1 MRKRMIAIICAG
13 MLAFGMSAC
22 RTTDRDAAA
31 DSSLSQAQAGQK
43 AVLSGLIENNALEQ
57 VQNAVN
63 VKQAAMKEKKEKDE
77 EAARLKEEE
86 ARKAEE
92 ARKQEEA
99 RQQEEIRKQEEAK
112 QQTNGSGQKNGS
124 ANGSSGQST
133 SSGKGSYANAEKVY
147 LNASWQYADHAA
159 ITSGAAVMY
168 KASENRKDIVVGVNA
183 GHGTSG
189 GGSVKTLC
197 HPDGSPKTT
206 GGTTASGSTKAVA
219 VSGGMTFSDGTGE
232 STVTL
237 RMAQILRDKLLD
249 AGYDVL
255 MIRDGSDVQLDNVA
269 RTVICNNVADC
280 HISLHWDGD
289 GLNYDK
295 GCFYISVPDGI
306 KGMEPVASHWKQH
319 NALGASLV
327 DGLRGQG
334 CKIKGNGSMAIDL
347 TQTSYSTIPSVDI
360 ELGNGTSD
368 HSDATLAKQA
378 DGLVQGV
385 RNYFGR

>member
-1 MRKRMIAIICAG
+1 MKKRIIAIICAG

-22 RTTDRDAAA
+22 RTTDRDVTA
-31 DSSLSQAQAGQK
+31 DGSLSQEQAEAKADMAQKQAEER
-43 AVLSGLIENNALEQ
+43 AALSELIKNNALAQ
-57 VQNAVN
+57 VQNAAN
-63 VKQAAMKEKKEKDE
+63 AQQAGLEAKKAKDE

-86 ARKAEE
+86 AKKAEE
-92 ARKQEEA
+92 A
-99 RQQEEIRKQEEAK
+99 RKQEEAK
-112 QQTNGSGQKNGS
+112 QQTNGSGNG
-124 ANGSSGQST
+124 GSGQGASL
-133 SSGKGSYANAEKVY
+133 GKGSYANAEKVY
-147 LNASWQYADHAA
+147 LNGSWQYADHAA

-168 KASENRKDIVVGVNA
+168 KASSNRKDIVVGVNA

-232 STVTL
+232 SAVTL
-237 RMAQILRDKLLD
+237 RMAQIFRNKLLD

-368 HSDATLAKQA
+368 HSDGTLAKQA

-385 RNYFGR
+385 RSYFGQ

>member
-1 MRKRMIAIICAG
+1 MEKRIIAIICAG

-22 RTTDRDAAA
+22 RTTDRDVTADGSISQEQEEAKADMAQKQAEERAA
-31 DSSLSQAQAGQK
+31 LSE
-43 AVLSGLIENNALEQ
+43 LIKNNALTQ
-57 VQNAVN
+57 VQNAAN
-63 VKQAAMKEKKEKDE
+63 AQQAGLEAKKAKDE

-86 ARKAEE
+86 AKKAEE
-92 ARKQEEA
+92 AK
-99 RQQEEIRKQEEAK
+99 KQEEAK
-112 QQTNGSGQKNGS
+112 QQTNGSGNG
-124 ANGSSGQST
+124 GSNQGASL
-133 SSGKGSYANAEKVY
+133 GKGSYANAEKVY
-147 LNASWQYADHAA
+147 LNGSWQYADHAA

-168 KASENRKDIVVGVNA
+168 KASSNRKDIVVGVNA

-189 GGSVKTLC
+189 GSSVKTLC

-206 GGTTASGSTKAVA
+206 GGTTASGATKAVA

-232 STVTL
+232 SAVTL

-255 MIRDGSDVQLDNVA
+255 MVRDGSDVQLDNVA

-368 HSDATLAKQA
+368 HSDGTLAKQA

>member
-1 MRKRMIAIICAG
+1 MKKRIVAIICAG

-22 RTTDRDAAA
+22 RTTDRDVTA
-31 DSSLSQAQAGQK
+31 DGSLSQEQEEAKADMAQKQAEER
-43 AVLSGLIENNALEQ
+43 AALSELIKNNALAQ
-57 VQNAVN
+57 VQNVAN
-63 VKQAAMKEKKEKDE
+63 AQQAGLEAKKAKDE

-86 ARKAEE
+86 AKKAEE
-92 ARKQEEA
+92 AKN
-99 RQQEEIRKQEEAK
+99 QEEAK
-112 QQTNGSGQKNGS
+112 KQTNDSGNGGSGQGAS
-124 ANGSSGQST
+124 L
-133 SSGKGSYANAEKVY
+133 GKGSYANAEKVY
-147 LNASWQYADHAA
+147 LNGSWQYADHAA

-168 KASENRKDIVVGVNA
+168 KASSNRKDIVVGVNA

-232 STVTL
+232 SAVTL
-237 RMAQILRDKLLD
+237 RMAQIFRDKLLD

-255 MIRDGSDVQLDNVA
+255 MIRDGSDVQLDNIA

-368 HSDATLAKQA
+368 HSDGTLAKQA

-385 RNYFGR
+385 RSYFGQ

>member
-1 MRKRMIAIICAG
+1 MKKRIIAIICAG

-22 RTTDRDAAA
+22 RTTDRDVTA
-31 DSSLSQAQAGQK
+31 DGSLSQEQAEAKADMAQKQAEER
-43 AVLSGLIENNALEQ
+43 AALSELIKNNALAQ
-57 VQNAVN
+57 VQNAANAQQVGLE
-63 VKQAAMKEKKEKDE
+63 AKKAKDE

-86 ARKAEE
+86 AKKAEE
-92 ARKQEEA
+92 A
-99 RQQEEIRKQEEAK
+99 RKQEEAK
-112 QQTNGSGQKNGS
+112 QQTNGSGNG
-124 ANGSSGQST
+124 GSGQGASL
-133 SSGKGSYANAEKVY
+133 GKGSYANAEKVY
-147 LNASWQYADHAA
+147 LNGSWQYADHAA

-168 KASENRKDIVVGVNA
+168 KASSNRKDIVVGVNA

-232 STVTL
+232 SAVTL
-237 RMAQILRDKLLD
+237 RMAQIFRNKLLD

-368 HSDATLAKQA
+368 HSDGTLAKQA

-385 RNYFGR
+385 RSYFGQ

>member
-1 MRKRMIAIICAG
+1 MEKRIIAIICAG

-22 RTTDRDAAA
+22 RTTDRDVTA
-31 DSSLSQAQAGQK
+31 DGSLSQEQAEAKADMAQKQAEER
-43 AVLSGLIENNALEQ
+43 AALSELIKNNALAQ
-57 VQNAVN
+57 VQNAANAQQVGLE
-63 VKQAAMKEKKEKDE
+63 AKKAKDE

-86 ARKAEE
+86 AKKAEE
-92 ARKQEEA
+92 A
-99 RQQEEIRKQEEAK
+99 RKQEEAK
-112 QQTNGSGQKNGS
+112 QQTNGSGNG
-124 ANGSSGQST
+124 GSGQGASL
-133 SSGKGSYANAEKVY
+133 GKGSYANAEKVY
-147 LNASWQYADHAA
+147 LNGSWQYADHAA

-168 KASENRKDIVVGVNA
+168 KASSNRKDIVVGVNA

-232 STVTL
+232 SAVTL
-237 RMAQILRDKLLD
+237 RMAQIFRDKLLD

-368 HSDATLAKQA
+368 HSDGTLAKQA

-385 RNYFGR
+385 RSYFGQ

>member
-1 MRKRMIAIICAG
+1 MKKRIIAIICAG

-22 RTTDRDAAA
+22 RTTDRDVTA
-31 DSSLSQAQAGQK
+31 DGSLSQEQAEAKADMAQKQAEER
-43 AVLSGLIENNALEQ
+43 AALSELIKNNALAQ
-57 VQNAVN
+57 VQNAANAQQVGLE
-63 VKQAAMKEKKEKDE
+63 AKKAKDE

-86 ARKAEE
+86 AKKAEE
-92 ARKQEEA
+92 A
-99 RQQEEIRKQEEAK
+99 RKQEEAK
-112 QQTNGSGQKNGS
+112 QQTNGSG
-124 ANGSSGQST
+124 NGSSGQGASL
-133 SSGKGSYANAEKVY
+133 GKGSYANAEKVY
-147 LNASWQYADHAA
+147 LNGSWQYADHAA

-168 KASENRKDIVVGVNA
+168 KASSNRKDIVVGVNA

-232 STVTL
+232 SAVTL
-237 RMAQILRDKLLD
+237 RMAQIFRNKLLD

-368 HSDATLAKQA
+368 HSDGTLAKQA

-385 RNYFGR
+385 RSYFGQ

>member
-1 MRKRMIAIICAG
+1 MKKQIVAIICAG

-22 RTTDRDAAA
+22 RTTDRDVTA
-31 DSSLSQAQAGQK
+31 DGSLSQEQAEAKADMAQKQAEER
-43 AVLSGLIENNALEQ
+43 AALSELIKNNALAQ
-57 VQNAVN
+57 VQNAAN
-63 VKQAAMKEKKEKDE
+63 AQQAGLEAKKAKDE

-86 ARKAEE
+86 AKKAEE
-92 ARKQEEA
+92 A
-99 RQQEEIRKQEEAK
+99 RKQEEAK
-112 QQTNGSGQKNGS
+112 QQTNGSGNG
-124 ANGSSGQST
+124 GSGQGASL
-133 SSGKGSYANAEKVY
+133 GKGSYANAEKVY
-147 LNASWQYADHAA
+147 LNGSWQYADHAA

-168 KASENRKDIVVGVNA
+168 KASSNRKDIVVGVNA

-232 STVTL
+232 SAVTL
-237 RMAQILRDKLLD
+237 RMAQIFRDKLLD
-249 AGYDVL
+249 AGYDVR
-255 MIRDGSDVQLDNVA
+255 MIRDGSDVQLDNIA

-368 HSDATLAKQA
+368 HSDGTLAKQA

-385 RNYFGR
+385 RSYFGQ

>member
-1 MRKRMIAIICAG
+1 MKKQIVAIICAG

-22 RTTDRDAAA
+22 RTTDRDVTA
-31 DSSLSQAQAGQK
+31 DGSLSQEQAEAKADMAQKQAEER
-43 AVLSGLIENNALEQ
+43 AALSELIKNNALAQ
-57 VQNAVN
+57 VQNAAN
-63 VKQAAMKEKKEKDE
+63 AQQAGLEAKKAKDE

-86 ARKAEE
+86 AKKAEE
-92 ARKQEEA
+92 A
-99 RQQEEIRKQEEAK
+99 RKQEEAK
-112 QQTNGSGQKNGS
+112 QQTNGSGNG
-124 ANGSSGQST
+124 GSGQGASL
-133 SSGKGSYANAEKVY
+133 GKGSYANAEKVY
-147 LNASWQYADHAA
+147 LNGSWQYADHAA

-168 KASENRKDIVVGVNA
+168 KASSNRKDIVVGVNA

-232 STVTL
+232 SAVTL
-237 RMAQILRDKLLD
+237 RMAQIFRDKLLD

-255 MIRDGSDVQLDNVA
+255 MIRDGSDVQLDNIA

-368 HSDATLAKQA
+368 HSDGTLAKQA

-385 RNYFGR
+385 RSYFGQ

>member
-1 MRKRMIAIICAG
+1 MKKRIIAIICAG

-22 RTTDRDAAA
+22 RTTDRDVTA
-31 DSSLSQAQAGQK
+31 DGSLSQEQAEAKADMAQKQAEER
-43 AVLSGLIENNALEQ
+43 AALSELIKNNALAQ
-57 VQNAVN
+57 VQNAANAQQVGLE
-63 VKQAAMKEKKEKDE
+63 AKKAKDE

-86 ARKAEE
+86 AKKAEE
-92 ARKQEEA
+92 A
-99 RQQEEIRKQEEAK
+99 RKQEEAK
-112 QQTNGSGQKNGS
+112 QQTNGSGNG
-124 ANGSSGQST
+124 GSGQGASL
-133 SSGKGSYANAEKVY
+133 GKGSYANAEKVY
-147 LNASWQYADHAA
+147 LNGSWQYADHAA
-159 ITSGAAVMY
+159 ITSGVAVMY
-168 KASENRKDIVVGVNA
+168 KASSNRKDIVVGVNA

-232 STVTL
+232 SAVTL
-237 RMAQILRDKLLD
+237 RMAQIFRNKLLD

-368 HSDATLAKQA
+368 HSDGTLAKQA

-385 RNYFGR
+385 RSYFGQ

>member
-1 MRKRMIAIICAG
+1 MKKRIIAIICAG
-13 MLAFGMSAC
+13 MLACGMSAC
-22 RTTDRDAAA
+22 GTTDGDVAA
-31 DSSLSQAQAGQK
+31 DGSLSQEQEEAKADMAHKQAEER
-43 AVLSGLIENNALEQ
+43 AALSELIKNNALAQ
-57 VQNAVN
+57 VQNAAN
-63 VKQAAMKEKKEKDE
+63 AQQAGLEAKKVKDE
-77 EAARLKEEE
+77 EAARLKEQE
-86 ARKAEE
+86 AKKAEE
-92 ARKQEEA
+92 A
-99 RQQEEIRKQEEAK
+99 RKQEEAK
-112 QQTNGSGQKNGS
+112 QQTNGSG
-124 ANGSSGQST
+124 NGSSGQGASL
-133 SSGKGSYANAEKVY
+133 GKGSYANAEKVY
-147 LNASWQYADHAA
+147 LNSSWQYADHAA
-159 ITSGAAVMY
+159 ITSGATVMY
-168 KASENRKDIVVGVNA
+168 KASSNRKDIVVGVNA

-197 HPDGSPKTT
+197 HPDGSAKTT
-206 GGTTASGSTKAVA
+206 GGTTSSGSTKAVA

-255 MIRDGSDVQLDNVA
+255 MVRDGSDVQLDNVA

-319 NALGASLV
+319 NALGSCLV

-368 HSDATLAKQA
+368 HSDSTLSRQA

-385 RNYFGR
+385 RSYFGQ